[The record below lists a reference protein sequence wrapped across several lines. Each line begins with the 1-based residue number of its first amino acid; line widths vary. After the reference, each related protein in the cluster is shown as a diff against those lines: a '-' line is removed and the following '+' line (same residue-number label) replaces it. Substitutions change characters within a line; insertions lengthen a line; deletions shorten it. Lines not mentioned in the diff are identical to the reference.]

1 MPRININE
9 KLYADPRF
17 KALCRLVGSEETA
30 LGRMVLVFRMAQEY
44 FGEDAQ
50 LIPVEIWDIQGFE
63 HVEKVG
69 LVERHD
75 EGIYVKGSSENFDW
89 LIKRKAAAKLGG
101 LKSAQ
106 ARREKYG
113 SAQPV
118 QNMSTEALAEANSK
132 HVSKQTFENVEAPPN
147 LLSLSLSPS
156 LILNTYTSNKPCVH
170 NGEDGDEKY
179 SMADAIVNVWNQ
191 TLTDVLPK
199 VTKLTDK
206 RKTHIN
212 AQLKKYPDMEHW
224 QVCFEKVKA
233 SDFLTGRSGLWKCG
247 FDWALNE
254 NNRTKVL
261 EGNYDNKQQEQ
272 TSNIRW
278 LE

>member
-17 KALCRLVGSEETA
+17 KALCRLVGSEEIA

-69 LVERHD
+69 LVERHN

-118 QNMSTEALAEANSK
+118 QNLSTEANSK
-132 HVSKQTFENVEAPPN
+132 HDSKQTFENAEAPPN

-156 LILNTYTSNKPCVH
+156 LILNTYTPNKPKSRKRKVA
-170 NGEDGDEKY
+170 DEKVI
-179 SMADAIVNVWNQ
+179 SPDMASAIVNVWNQ
-191 TLTDVLPK
+191 TLTDVLPPISK
-199 VTKLTDK
+199 VTDK
-206 RKTHIN
+206 RKIHID
-212 AQLKKYPDMEHW
+212 AQLKKYPDIEHW
-224 QVCFEKVKA
+224 QTCFEKVKA

-247 FDWALNE
+247 FDWVLNE

-261 EGNYDNKQQEQ
+261 EGNYDNKEQQP